1 MLDAMRPTSPSELKA
16 RVRSLVLDPWGRRRP
31 WLHLTADLGL
41 ASYAALLWR
50 TAYSAPRVG
59 VLVAVVT
66 LWAVL
71 HAVDIVRA
79 RSARASGVFAESD
92 ALEWAMVLTALFAGG
107 ASGGLHS
114 PLVPAVVAAL
124 PLRLFRTGWTHSTK
138 GLWVATALGVAALA
152 VLPEAVTGPP
162 VVPALYW
169 IVVAGSV
176 GVVAGATVLYVAL
189 LTRIGH
195 ESVREASRAREELAL
210 QAIAR
215 ARDLEQLGAKL
226 SHELRNP
233 LSAIKTL
240 VQLSAR
246 TATDPES
253 RERLEVVESEIR
265 RMQQVL
271 QDYLSFSRPLE
282 NLRTEDLRLS
292 VVAEDVVAL
301 LSGRA
306 ADAGVSLRGHGEGH
320 VLGDPLR
327 LKEALLNLVV
337 NAIEA
342 SPRGGRIDVEI
353 AEEADAVRVRVRD
366 GGRGMEP
373 DVLARIGTPFFT
385 TREEGT
391 GLGVALARATMVR
404 HGGTL
409 EYSSR
414 PGEGTVATVTLPA
427 ARRRTD
433 GARARGG

>member
-1 MLDAMRPTSPSELKA
+1 MRPTPPSDLKS

-31 WLHLTADLGL
+31 WLHLAADLGF
-41 ASYAALLWR
+41 AGYAALLWR
-50 TAYSAPRVG
+50 TAYPAPRVTALG
-59 VLVAVVT
+59 AVVA

-71 HAVDIVRA
+71 HAVDVVRA
-79 RSARASGVFAESD
+79 RSARAAGVFAEWD
-92 ALEWAMVLTALFAGG
+92 ALEWAMLLTGLFASG
-107 ASGGLHS
+107 ATGGLQS
-114 PLVPAVVAAL
+114 PLVPGIVAVL
-124 PLRLFRTGWTHSTK
+124 PLRLFRTGWTRSTR
-138 GLWVATALGVAALA
+138 GFWATAALGVAALG
-152 VLPEAVTGPP
+152 VLPEGVTGPP
-162 VVPALYW
+162 VVGALYW
-169 IVVAGSV
+169 AVVAGSV
-176 GVVAGATVLYVAL
+176 GVVAVATVLYVAL

-195 ESVREASRAREELAL
+195 ESVREARLAREELTM
-210 QAIAR
+210 QAIVR
-215 ARDLEQLGAKL
+215 ARDLEELGAKL

-246 TATDPES
+246 AATDPES

-292 VVAEDVVAL
+292 AVADDVVAL

-306 ADAGVSLRGHGEGH
+306 ADAGVSLRCHGEGR
-320 VLGDPLR
+320 VVGDPLR

-337 NAIEA
+337 NAIDA
-342 SPRGGRIDVEI
+342 SPRGGRVDLEI
-353 AEEADAVRVRVRD
+353 AEKADAVRVHVRD
-366 GGRGMEP
+366 SGRGMEA

-409 EYSSR
+409 EYASR
-414 PGEGTVATVTLPA
+414 PGEGTVAMVTLPA

>member
-1 MLDAMRPTSPSELKA
+1 MRSTPPSELKA
-16 RVRSLVLDPWGRRRP
+16 RIRALVLDPWGRRRP
-31 WLHLTADLGL
+31 WLHLAADLGF
-41 ASYAALLWR
+41 AGYAALLWR
-50 TAYSAPRVG
+50 TAYPASRVTAVG
-59 VLVAVVT
+59 AVVA

-71 HAVDIVRA
+71 HAVDLVRTRA
-79 RSARASGVFAESD
+79 ARAAGVFAESE
-92 ALEWAMVLTALFAGG
+92 ALEWAMLLTALLAAG
-107 ASGGLHS
+107 ASGGLRS
-114 PLVPAVVAAL
+114 PLVPGIVAVL
-124 PLRLFRTGWTHSTK
+124 PQRLFRTGWTRSTR
-138 GLWVATALGVAALA
+138 GFWATTALGVAVLG
-152 VLPEAVTGPP
+152 VLPEAVIGPP
-162 VVPALYW
+162 VVGALYW
-169 IVVAGSV
+169 AVVAGSV
-176 GVVAGATVLYVAL
+176 GVVAVATVLYVAL

-195 ESVREASRAREELAL
+195 ESVREARLAREELTL
-210 QAIAR
+210 QAIVR
-215 ARDLEQLGAKL
+215 ARDLEELGAKL

-246 TATDPES
+246 AATDPES

-292 VVAEDVVAL
+292 AVADDVVAL

-306 ADAGVSLRGHGEGH
+306 ADAGVSLRCHGEGR
-320 VLGDPLR
+320 VVGDPLR

-337 NAIEA
+337 NAIDA
-342 SPRGGRIDVEI
+342 SPRGGRVEVEI

-366 GGRGMEP
+366 GGRGMEA

-409 EYSSR
+409 EYASR